1 MSTNLSVSFELIC
14 LMGWL
19 LKKDKTALQ
28 QLIQKALAGGV
39 SDSIAQLQSSRPS
52 EISDTMAE
60 TVTEF
65 FEYIE
70 TVIAQGVPGV
80 KSGRG
85 VGSFLDPELKKLDQ
99 HALDPKVVW
108 LAISQTKEAVSAI
121 SIGLSEQEKN
131 DLFKHELYK
140 NLLKNWTIA
149 ADEAL
154 N

>member
-39 SDSIAQLQSSRPS
+39 SDSIAQLQHARPS
-52 EISDTMAE
+52 ELSDSMAQ
-60 TVTEF
+60 TVAEF

-70 TVIAQGVPGV
+70 AVLAQGVPSMKNGANAL
-80 KSGRG
+80 
-85 VGSFLDPELKKLDQ
+85 FAPEIKKIDQ
-99 HALDPKVVW
+99 QTFDSKVVW
-108 LAISQTKEAVSAI
+108 LAVSQTKEAVNAVS
-121 SIGLSEQEKN
+121 SGLTESEKN

-140 NLLKNWTIA
+140 NLLKNWTLS
-149 ADEAL
+149 ADETL

>member
-39 SDSIAQLQSSRPS
+39 SDSIAQLQAARPA
-52 EISDTMAE
+52 ELSDTMAQ
-60 TVTEF
+60 TVAEF

-70 TVIAQGVPGV
+70 AVIAQGVPGN
-80 KSGRG
+80 KAGSGI
-85 VGSFLDPELKKLDQ
+85 GSFLDPELKKLDQ

-108 LAISQTKEAVSAI
+108 LAISQTKEAVNAI
-121 SIGLSEQEKN
+121 SVGLNEQEKN
-131 DLFKHELYK
+131 ELFKHELYK

-149 ADEAL
+149 ADDIL

>member
-39 SDSIAQLQSSRPS
+39 SDSIAQLQHARPA
-52 EISDTMAE
+52 ELSDSMAQ
-60 TVTEF
+60 TVAEF

-70 TVIAQGVPGV
+70 AVLAQGVPSMKNGA
-80 KSGRG
+80 
-85 VGSFLDPELKKLDQ
+85 GSSFAPEIKKIDQ
-99 HALDPKVVW
+99 QTLDPKVVW
-108 LAISQTKEAVSAI
+108 LAVSQTKEAVNAVSA
-121 SIGLSEQEKN
+121 GLTESEKN

-140 NLLKNWTIA
+140 NLLKNWTLS
-149 ADEAL
+149 ADETL

>member
-39 SDSIAQLQSSRPS
+39 SDSIAQLQSARPA
-52 EISDTMAE
+52 EISDTMAQ

-70 TVIAQGVPGV
+70 MIIAQGVPGM
-80 KSGRG
+80 KAGG
-85 VGSFLDPELKKLDQ
+85 ELGALLDPELKKLDQ
-99 HALDPKVVW
+99 HTLDPKVVW
-108 LAISQTKEAVSAI
+108 LAISQTKEAVNALSM
-121 SIGLSEQEKN
+121 GLSEPEKN
-131 DLFKHELYK
+131 ELFKHELYK

-149 ADEAL
+149 ADDIL